1 MSLFKL
7 IDLLVDDPVELGEP
21 WEFLYYLYLLSNQGG
36 APLPPP
42 LRLYLSAAYTGAWFG
57 KTLGEY
63 SAELGA
69 QGIYNPVTE
78 LYTPAIMAYEH
89 SALGSTRII

>member
-21 WEFLYYLYLLSNQGG
+21 WEFLYYLYILTNYE

-42 LRLYLSAAYTGAWFG
+42 VRLYLSAAYAGAWFG
-57 KTLGEY
+57 KTLGQQ

-78 LYTPAIMAYEH
+78 LYTPAIMAYEQ